1 MKNVKQP
8 QSSGKEEES
17 ELTVSGFETRPILDG
32 MQTMLK
38 LLPTE
43 EKINISNGGHQKYL
57 ESKRVFDKPTF
68 F

>member
-1 MKNVKQP
+1 
-8 QSSGKEEES
+8 
-17 ELTVSGFETRPILDG
+17 
-32 MQTMLK
+32 MLK

-68 F
+68 FWSAY